1 MKKFTLFFIF
11 FYFIFN
17 IEGNAFSADFNTLKK
32 NLEKEKLK
40 KKELTKEKITD
51 DWLKNKTVTDLEKLG
66 FLYRTDRVTTTED
79 SVQYYLGKQ
88 MSDGYVRVICFVVP
102 KKTICRL
109 P

>member
-17 IEGNAFSADFNTLKK
+17 IEGNAFSAELST
-32 NLEKEKLK
+32 K
-40 KKELTKEKITD
+40 KKLTRKEITNE
-51 DWLKNKTVTDLEKLG
+51 WLKNKTVTNLKLLG
-66 FLYRTDRVTTTED
+66 FAYRLEFITSTED
-79 SVQYYLGKQ
+79 SVQYYLSKSTESGL
-88 MSDGYVRVICFVVP
+88 VRVICFVDP

>member
-17 IEGNAFSADFNTLKK
+17 IEGNAFSAELST
-32 NLEKEKLK
+32 K
-40 KKELTKEKITD
+40 KKLTRKEITNE
-51 DWLKNKTVTDLEKLG
+51 WLKNKTVTNLKLLG
-66 FLYRTDRVTTTED
+66 FAYRLEFNTSTED
-79 SVQYYLGKQ
+79 SVQYYLSKSTESG
-88 MSDGYVRVICFVVP
+88 SVRVICFVDP

>member
-17 IEGNAFSADFNTLKK
+17 IEGNAFSAELST
-32 NLEKEKLK
+32 K
-40 KKELTKEKITD
+40 KKLTRKEITNE
-51 DWLKNKTVTDLEKLG
+51 WLKNKTVTNLKLLG
-66 FLYRTDRVTTTED
+66 FAYRLEFITSTED
-79 SVQYYLGKQ
+79 SVQYYLSKSTESG
-88 MSDGYVRVICFVVP
+88 SVRVICFVDP

>member
-17 IEGNAFSADFNTLKK
+17 IEGNAFSAELST
-32 NLEKEKLK
+32 K
-40 KKELTKEKITD
+40 KKLTRKEITNE
-51 DWLKNKTVTDLEKLG
+51 WLKNKTVTNLKLLG
-66 FLYRTDRVTTTED
+66 FVYRLEFNTTTED
-79 SVQYYLGKQ
+79 SVQYYLSKSTESG
-88 MSDGYVRVICFVVP
+88 SVRVICFVDP

>member
-17 IEGNAFSADFNTLKK
+17 IEGNAFSAELST
-32 NLEKEKLK
+32 K
-40 KKELTKEKITD
+40 KKLTRKEITNE
-51 DWLKNKTVTDLEKLG
+51 WLKNKTVTNLKLLG
-66 FLYRTDRVTTTED
+66 FVYRLEFITSTED
-79 SVQYYLGKQ
+79 SVQYYLSKSTESG
-88 MSDGYVRVICFVVP
+88 SVRVICFVDP

>member
-32 NLEKEKLK
+32 NREKEKLK
-40 KKELTKEKITD
+40 KKELTLEK
-51 DWLKNKTVTDLEKLG
+51 VTDLKILK
-66 FLYRTDRVTTTED
+66 FTHSLKNNTTTED
-79 SVQYYLGKQ
+79 SVQYYLYKSFDNG
-88 MSDGYVRVICFVVP
+88 SVHVICFVDP